1 MKAKCTSTIKV
12 DFIGVAVR
20 LVGGSTYN
28 EGRVEV
34 KYNGQWGTVCDD
46 GWSSTDAGVVCRQ
59 LGFGTHGS
67 YYRNAYFGQG
77 TGPIWLDYVTC
88 TGLESSL
95 ASCGHLGFN
104 VTRSCGHYEDIGL
117 RCYGSQGKAYI

>member
-1 MKAKCTSTIKV
+1 M

-20 LVGGSTYN
+20 LVGGSTYS

-34 KYNGQWGTVCDD
+34 YYNGQWGTVCDD
-46 GWSSTDAGVVCRQ
+46 GWSSTDTGVVCRQ
-59 LGFGTHGS
+59 LGFGTYG
-67 YYRNAYFGQG
+67 YRGYYFGQG

-95 ASCGHLGFN
+95 ASCGHLGVN
-104 VTRSCGHYEDIGL
+104 VTRSCGHNEDVGL
-117 RCYGSQGKAYI
+117 RCYGSQGKAYIY